1 MDDFGGASGDL
12 VSDSAG
18 SALPTLT
25 PCLMMVLQYCTL
37 EWLANEGCRTHHH
50 HHHQERERERESM
63 EREERVEESVRM
75 NERARG
81 GVGAIP
87 HHTRATR
94 GTARGQ
100 WCGAVPTRI
109 ESQRVEEAASS
120 TSRQSKGTTRT
131 ATTLLKD
138 T

>member
-50 HHHQERERERESM
+50 HHQERERGREKAWKERRESK
-63 EREERVEESVRM
+63 RVYE
-75 NERARG
+75 
-81 GVGAIP
+81 
-87 HHTRATR
+87 
-94 GTARGQ
+94 
-100 WCGAVPTRI
+100 
-109 ESQRVEEAASS
+109 
-120 TSRQSKGTTRT
+120 
-131 ATTLLKD
+131 
-138 T
+138 

>member
-50 HHHQERERERESM
+50 HHHHHQERERGREKAWKERRESK
-63 EREERVEESVRM
+63 RVYE
-75 NERARG
+75 
-81 GVGAIP
+81 
-87 HHTRATR
+87 
-94 GTARGQ
+94 
-100 WCGAVPTRI
+100 
-109 ESQRVEEAASS
+109 
-120 TSRQSKGTTRT
+120 
-131 ATTLLKD
+131 
-138 T
+138 